1 MSWALIAALVVG
13 GVCFWPRR
21 ETVAWVAR
29 DRPRALLSGGA
40 GRHDRQ
46 AEHLGV
52 HGPRRR
58 GIWPWGT
65 RRAPRAGSVEEIE
78 RRAQIAEVVAVGLRA
93 GLSIPAAWHLAI
105 ETAAH
110 AMAGRIGAFGG
121 PADRTTPDLLDRSLV
136 LSDVSGTPAA
146 EAASS
151 AAHHLRRRALA
162 LRRRESLLAGPRSS
176 MAILTLLPL
185 AGPLVTLVIGSS
197 PSEVYRGG
205 GAAVSAAVGV
215 ALTLAGWWTSRRLLV
230 RASRP
235 APLRSGTASP
245 RVALDPAP

>member
-1 MSWALIAALVVG
+1 MGCARSAPCVALG
-13 GVCFWPRR
+13 RR
-21 ETVAWVAR
+21 
-29 DRPRALLSGGA
+29 GA
-40 GRHDRQ
+40 PRQ
-46 AEHLGV
+46 AG
-52 HGPRRR
+52 
-58 GIWPWGT
+58 
-65 RRAPRAGSVEEIE
+65 RAPRCP
-78 RRAQIAEVVAVGLRA
+78 RAAQEG
-93 GLSIPAAWHLAI
+93 HLALGHSTC
-105 ETAAH
+105 TAGWV
-110 AMAGRIGAFGG
+110 GRGDRAASANRRGGRRGAPRRSQHPCCLAPRDRDRSARHGWPNRCVRG